1 MELEAWHQKYETWR
15 DYVQYEIEKLK
26 KVKQSFHWEDFK
38 EFDILHLGSN
48 SGIVDFMKE
57 HEPGNRIIDVGS
69 GLGGPA
75 RMLNT
80 QFGSEVVGVEYIE
93 QNVELSK
100 EISHL

>member
-1 MELEAWHQKYETWR
+1 
-15 DYVQYEIEKLK
+15 
-26 KVKQSFHWEDFK
+26 
-38 EFDILHLGSN
+38 
-48 SGIVDFMKE
+48 MKE